1 MLQKDI
7 SKEKNC
13 FSPFRK
19 SNMRLRIESEQFCDD
34 NVLLYNKKGED
45 ISESEDAEK
54 KLFYRDLE

>member
-1 MLQKDI
+1 
-7 SKEKNC
+7 
-13 FSPFRK
+13 
-19 SNMRLRIESEQFCDD
+19 MRLRIESEQFCDD